1 MEYENTNHHKTVYEL
16 KNKKFIKV
24 GIKCI
29 HCELNWKENHLHN
42 CKVLNNVKKRK
53 EFMPI
58 HKTEKGYYWGSKGPF
73 PTRKKAKEV
82 QRAAYASGYKETRKT
97 KSKDSNK

>member
-1 MEYENTNHHKTVYEL
+1 MNSIKQHIKVTYEL
-16 KNKKFIKV
+16 KNKKFIRT

-29 HCELNWKENHLHN
+29 HCETNWKENHLDK
-42 CKVLNNVKKRK
+42 CKVLNTIKIRGTFV
-53 EFMPI
+53 PI

-73 PTRKKAKEV
+73 PTRQKAEEV
-82 QRAAYASGYKETRKT
+82 QRAAYASGYKEPRKT